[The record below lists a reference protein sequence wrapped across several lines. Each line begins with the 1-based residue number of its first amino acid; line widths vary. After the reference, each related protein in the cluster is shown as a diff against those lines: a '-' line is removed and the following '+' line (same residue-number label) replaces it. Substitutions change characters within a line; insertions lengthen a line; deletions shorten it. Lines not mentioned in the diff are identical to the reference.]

1 MAKVGEHDTIDD
13 ISSRKD
19 EPVVTHAN
27 QPTDEEWYA
36 LYRKA
41 AEFYGLKPWQ
51 WLDDRHLF
59 GVWDEETRTTGYCS
73 VMGALGEVYALGVY
87 LGSRGYWGLQ
97 NLRRTAHDWAAQND
111 AYSHQYALLASFEAR
126 TDLSG
131 EEITLIHR
139 LGLRFRGRHAWPS
152 FRFHEP
158 GYMPTPLTASQ
169 VRFLTR
175 ALRETIS
182 LAIAYRHQTAEL
194 MPQNGRLLVR
204 KPGNDGREWETV
216 WDVEP
221 SPPAPLDDPIIVDE
235 GLLHVAAKLP
245 LIPAVWEADIF
256 YLPMAIGVP
265 PERLVV
271 PRAFLLLDHESGMIL
286 EAVLDEEHFFE
297 RVWHTLI
304 QTMRKIGGRPHSIW
318 VRQNHVA
325 HSLYGLT
332 RPLGIEL
339 LQLSALP
346 LMTEARRGLVE
357 SLRGPQSGG

>member
-1 MAKVGEHDTIDD
+1 
-13 ISSRKD
+13 
-19 EPVVTHAN
+19 
-27 QPTDEEWYA
+27 
-36 LYRKA
+36 
-41 AEFYGLKPWQ
+41 
-51 WLDDRHLF
+51 
-59 GVWDEETRTTGYCS
+59 
-73 VMGALGEVYALGVY
+73 
-87 LGSRGYWGLQ
+87 
-97 NLRRTAHDWAAQND
+97 
-111 AYSHQYALLASFEAR
+111 
-126 TDLSG
+126 
-131 EEITLIHR
+131 
-139 LGLRFRGRHAWPS
+139 
-152 FRFHEP
+152 
-158 GYMPTPLTASQ
+158 MPTPLTASQ